1 MNSIRLAHW
10 AACCGAGPAKNGL
23 DKVFAGLCL
32 GGPHE
37 TCQTSQASRKMA
49 ELAAAS
55 EEGDP
60 MESTIAVRL
69 EMVKASL
76 DEICKVWGDRKPT
89 GDAKW
94 QQLHQE
100 QRDLERALAGEPA
113 PGGCEFFITRRRRFC
128 SNSCSEDGARRLCWM
143 HTGGGVAQTKQDSSS
158 VAIDLS
164 GKKKKNLSRRMKR
177 MTNPLAHPN
186 AVEAPNWRTIFADP
200 SLPLMLDIGC
210 SKGRYIHELSR
221 SEAFTRDHGAMNFVG
236 VEIFDSL
243 VLQANALFAAKSVN
257 RNLAYI
263 SANINTSARTLQFPR
278 SLKMVSI
285 QFPDPWHDPK
295 KANRRVVN
303 DDLAIFL
310 ADALPPGQGEVYIC
324 SDVLPLAQE
333 MKSVL
338 LSCGAF
344 ELHPL
349 HSSSTEW
356 LPTRP
361 YVQPSERDL
370 VCEKEWRAV
379 YRALLVRR
387 ALP

>member
-1 MNSIRLAHW
+1 
-10 AACCGAGPAKNGL
+10 
-23 DKVFAGLCL
+23 
-32 GGPHE
+32 
-37 TCQTSQASRKMA
+37 MA
-49 ELAAAS
+49 ELLEAS

-60 MESTIAVRL
+60 MESTISVRL
-69 EMVKASL
+69 ESVKASL
-76 DEICKVWGDRKPT
+76 DVICQEWGDTKPT
-89 GDAKW
+89 GDANW
-94 QQLHQE
+94 QQLRQE
-100 QRDLERALAGEPA
+100 QRDLERALAGDPA
-113 PGGCEFFITRRRRFC
+113 PGGCEFFIARRRRYC
-128 SNSCSEDGARRLCWM
+128 SNSCSEDGAQRLCWM
-143 HTGGGVAQTKQDSSS
+143 HTGCGAAQTQQDSESSSSSS

-186 AVEAPNWRTIFADP
+186 AVPAPDWNSVFADP
-200 SLPLMLDIGC
+200 SQPLMLDIGC

-221 SEAFTRDHGAMNFVG
+221 SEAFARDHGAMNFVG

-243 VLQANALFAAKSVN
+243 VLQANALFAAKN
-257 RNLAYI
+257 TTKNLAYI
-263 SANINTSARTLQFPR
+263 SANINASARTLQFPP

-303 DDLAIFL
+303 DDLAVWL
-310 ADALPPGQGEVYIC
+310 ADVLPPGQGEVYIC

-338 LSCGAF
+338 INSGAF

-349 HSSSTEW
+349 HSGSTSSSEW